1 MSQLVGR
8 KGLARILDVAEATT
22 RNLEAAGEIA
32 PAMIVDGRSLF
43 TVEDANALKAR
54 RDARRQSRPMSEPKA
69 AA

>member
-32 PAMIVDGRSLF
+32 PEMIVDGRALF
-43 TVEDANALKAR
+43 SVEKATALKAR
-54 RDARRQSRPMSEPKA
+54 RDARRSRRGIGEPKA